1 MPIFQPLLFF
11 GGVMLTRNHWFALPE
26 VVNWI
31 DEKLEESA
39 ALGHAVIAL
48 CTEHT
53 RDKIRSL

>member
-1 MPIFQPLLFF
+1 MF
-11 GGVMLTRNHWFALPE
+11 TRNHWFALLE

-31 DEKLEESA
+31 VEKLEECA
-39 ALGHAVIAL
+39 ALGHAVIEL